1 MEFLQQNMIW
11 VGLAVVSGGM
21 LIWPLIA
28 GGTVASLTPAEA
40 TLMMNRE
47 DAVVLDVRETGEW
60 GGGHIGGARHITLG
74 QLDKRLSELDKFKD
88 KPIIVVCASGNRSS
102 SACGQLKKHG
112 FGKVFSLGGGV
123 SSWRDANLP
132 LTTKS

>member
-74 QLDKRLSELDKFKD
+74 QLAGFPSWRNSRN
-88 KPIIVVCASGNRSS
+88 GRSS
-102 SACGQLKKHG
+102 WSAPRAT
-112 FGKVFSLGGGV
+112 VPPRPAAISRSTV
-123 SSWRDANLP
+123 SARCSAWGAASPPGAMPTCR
-132 LTTKS
+132 